1 MEKVLVADASIYVKM
16 VEVIKFLS
24 QNNKT
29 IWADQ
34 LGRSKLI
41 HVKSRMSSKL
51 NAMSSLATLSNNLA
65 QRKISHSYP
74 TILH

>member
-29 IWADQ
+29 I
-34 LGRSKLI
+34 
-41 HVKSRMSSKL
+41 
-51 NAMSSLATLSNNLA
+51 
-65 QRKISHSYP
+65 
-74 TILH
+74 